1 MANYCFNYMEISVQN
16 GDDREKI
23 IDFFKSYD
31 DFKYFTHWGD
41 SISDDKVTHVETH
54 DDVYKYGTR
63 YWDFELE
70 TDKDVLVVRG
80 DSAWA
85 PPTGIAEVLTKAYD
99 CTIRL
104 EYDEPGMNFAGI
116 EYYRKGSIYQQ
127 TRYDSWNQWD
137 YTEGCPNF
145 HVERILE
152 NIDEGLYDDD
162 ELVQIMD
169 DHKYLSD
176 EHKKEVKTAYKKRQQ
191 KI

>member
-1 MANYCFNYMEISVQN
+1 MEISVQN

-41 SISDDKVTHVETH
+41 SISDDKVTQIETQEE
-54 DDVYKYGTR
+54 VYKYGTR

-85 PPTGIAEVLTKAYD
+85 PPIGIAEVLTKVYD

-104 EYDEPGMNFAGI
+104 EYDEPGMDFAGI
-116 EYYRKGSIYQQ
+116 EYYKNGLV
-127 TRYDSWNQWD
+127 TDCVRYDSWKEWD
-137 YTEGCPNF
+137 YKEGCSSF
-145 HVERILE
+145 HIERLLE
-152 NIDEGLYDDD
+152 DIDEGTYDDD
-162 ELVQIMD
+162 GLVQFMD
-169 DHKYLSD
+169 EHKYLSD
-176 EHKKEVKTAYKKRQQ
+176 EHKEEVKTAYKKRQQ
-191 KI
+191 TI